1 MTDSRY
7 GSGMEETREQ
17 SVEDALNRPPHLQA
31 QCQFADN
38 HRREGGTQGYWWK
51 EPDFIHFYYHP
62 ERSGWFCTDC
72 ITLISGTHPELVRSK
87 HPSLALYYRSTE
99 VFMDRLKILIASVTR
114 AANNSSIQL
123 RE

>member
-7 GSGMEETREQ
+7 GSGMEKPREQ
-17 SVEDALNRPPHLQA
+17 TVEDALNRPPQLRA
-31 QCQFADN
+31 ECQFADN
-38 HRREGGTQGYWWK
+38 HRREGGNNYWWK
-51 EPDFIHFYYHP
+51 EPEFIHFYYHP
-62 ERSGWFCTDC
+62 DRSGWFCTDC
-72 ITLISGTHPELVRSK
+72 IVLLSGTHPELVRSK
-87 HPSLALYYRSTE
+87 HPSLALYYGATE